1 MRKKSIKKN
10 IKKPPS
16 KIPSSLNN
24 FKKLLQ
30 IVSRLRGPKG
40 CPWDKAQTNKSLTSY
55 IIEEAYELV
64 QAIENENRVNDFE
77 IIDELGDFL
86 FQVILQ
92 AQVASDEN
100 RFNIDDVIKN
110 INLKL
115 IRRHPHVFE
124 KKFKKTTDFKTIWKN
139 WEKTKRLENPKQ
151 NKIFN
156 FPLALPALQIAS
168 KIGRKCQTY
177 KFDWTTAEQVFEKVL
192 EEIDELQ
199 LELKNKNRKNKISK
213 EKLSHEI
220 GDVLFSVAQ
229 LARHLDLDPEQCLR
243 SANNRFTDRF
253 QGMLDIKKISAQEF
267 TDLKNIEKEN
277 LWKAVKKIK
286 K

>member
-168 KIGRKCQTY
+168 KIGRKCQIY

>member
-124 KKFKKTTDFKTIWKN
+124 KNFKKTTDFQTIWKN

-156 FPLALPALQIAS
+156 FPLALPALQVAS